1 MTVYFS
7 GAADYGLD
15 EWSSRGGFSQQ
26 MPPWQGNNVALAHEI
41 MRQQGV
47 WNNWHVKA
55 DPWQLD
61 VKIDIWDSKTDQ
73 GPYDEFSNQEWTGWR
88 QGSQMPEPAP
98 RTSDWTNAS
107 AQVFASL
114 PEEPREVLVVNSN
127 SSGAYDSLC
136 RDAAKA
142 DVVAFDCEWVP
153 DWEYGS
159 DNPISVMQLAFP
171 SSFRCYVLQL
181 GPLNR
186 RLPQDVQ
193 MMLVNPEVAK
203 VGFAVNQ
210 KDAEKLTRSG
220 IAVTQ
225 GSVVDVQE
233 QCSAALGLS
242 WERSTSLSLKRA
254 AQELLGCALLKDK
267 RCACSDWSSPTLT
280 PEQVRYAA
288 LDAWVA
294 LRLYYLP
301 Q

>member
-1 MTVYFS
+1 MTVYF
-7 GAADYGLD
+7 GDAADYRTGLD
-15 EWSSRGGFSQQ
+15 EWSSPPGFQQ
-26 MPPWQGNNVALAHEI
+26 HQQHQLQHWQGDHVSLA
-41 MRQQGV
+41 QQNMSEEGM
-47 WNNWHVKA
+47 WENWEVKA
-55 DPWQLD
+55 DPWQT
-61 VKIDIWDSKTDQ
+61 KAPPGFYDQ
-73 GPYDEFSNQEWTGWR
+73 FAVPEWRSWR
-88 QGSQMPEPAP
+88 QDNEIQNTAQRP
-98 RTSDWTNAS
+98 DWVNAS
-107 AQVFASL
+107 DQVFASL
-114 PEEPREVLVVNSN
+114 PVEPREVLVVNSS

-171 SSFRCYVLQL
+171 SSFRCYVVQL
-181 GPLNR
+181 GSLNR

-193 MMLVNPEVAK
+193 MMLVNPEVTK

-210 KDAEKLTRSG
+210 KDSEKLARSG

-233 QCSAALGLS
+233 QCAVLLGLS
-242 WERSTSLSLKRA
+242 WERSTSLSLKRS
-254 AQELLGCALLKDK
+254 AQELLGCTLLKDK
-267 RCACSDWSSPTLT
+267 RCACSDWSSPKLT

-301 Q
+301 H

>member
-1 MTVYFS
+1 MTVYFGDAS
-7 GAADYGLD
+7 DYGLN
-15 EWSSRGGFSQQ
+15 EWSSRDSGFSQ
-26 MPPWQGNNVALAHEI
+26 WQGDHAQAGMGHDN
-41 MRQQGV
+41 
-47 WNNWHVKA
+47 WNNWDVKS
-55 DPWQLD
+55 DPWP
-61 VKIDIWDSKTDQ
+61 SKAEQGFYDQ
-73 GPYDEFSNQEWTGWR
+73 FAIPAWRGGWSQDQTQA
-88 QGSQMPEPAP
+88 QGQGRPEQRRPA
-98 RTSDWTNAS
+98 WANVS
-107 AQVFASL
+107 AQVFAHRAL
-114 PEEPREVLVVNSN
+114 AEEPREVLVVNSS
-127 SSGAYDSLC
+127 SSGAHDSLC

-171 SSFRCYVLQL
+171 SSSKCYVVQL

-193 MMLVNPEVAK
+193 MMLVNPEVTK
-203 VGFAVNQ
+203 VGFAVSH
-210 KDAEKLTRSG
+210 KDSAKLAISG

-233 QCSAALGLS
+233 QCAAAMGLP
-242 WERSTSLSLKRA
+242 WERAASLSLKRA
-254 AQELLGCALLKDK
+254 ANELLGCKLLKDK
-267 RCACSDWSSPTLT
+267 RCACSDWSCEKLT